1 MSHCFCFCPQTT
13 AELLKAS
20 GHSVQSQHQAHLLEL
35 QALEEEARQELQEEH
50 EQTQAQQP
58 LLLGKYPTAHLGEP
72 SHLCV
77 PHMET
82 SGKQGT
88 QAAATIPAPFSTIY

>member
-1 MSHCFCFCPQTT
+1 MPHCFCFCPQAT

-20 GHSVQSQHQAHLLEL
+20 GHSVQAHLLEL

-50 EQTQAQQP
+50 EQAQAQQP
-58 LLLGKYPTAHLGEP
+58 LLLGKYSTAHLGEP
-72 SHLCV
+72 SHLCA

-88 QAAATIPAPFSTIY
+88 QATATIPAPFPTIY